1 MGRYIMGGYSPY
13 DTKIREV
20 VTKIKGVKGIRKA
33 LVLTKEDRRKIVDL
47 EKSAEK
53 RVMMGLGQG
62 DNQGIKKVLTS
73 DVVVAFITE
82 AEYEWPRGPNIVI
95 TRGGRII
102 GEELSPSRLEE
113 VKKCKN
119 VILLNNFALY
129 KDRIPKLPSWAQK
142 PPIVVFP
149 AKPCPEAEEVSGIG
163 DAVLGSP
170 SPPSD
175 IYLKERMK
183 VNQKN
188 GQLGTILI
196 GFNCS

>member
-1 MGRYIMGGYSPY
+1 MGGYSPY
-13 DTKIREV
+13 NNKIREA
-20 VTKIKGVKGIRKA
+20 VTKLKGVKGIRKA
-33 LVLTKEDRRKIVDL
+33 LVLTKEDRMKIIDL

-62 DNQGIKKVLTS
+62 DNQGIKKVLAS
-73 DVVVAFITE
+73 DVVIAFITE
-82 AEYEWPRGPNIVI
+82 AEYEWPCGPNMII
-95 TRGGRII
+95 TQEGIII
-102 GEELSPSRLEE
+102 GEYIPPSKLEE

-119 VILLNNFALY
+119 VILLKNFALY
-129 KDRIPKLPSWAQK
+129 KDRITKLSSSAQK
-142 PPIVVFP
+142 PPIIIFP
-149 AKPCPEAEEVSGIG
+149 AKPCPKVEEISGIC
-163 DAVLGSP
+163 DAVQGSP
-170 SPPSD
+170 SLPSD